1 MNMKKTISMD
11 RTLESIKEEQLGVLA
26 VLAALAAQVAVVLGQ
41 VEGEQQLRVKVL
53 AVLTAKQW
61 VVVVVVQRQMLHL
74 RVLAMLTAK

>member
-1 MNMKKTISMD
+1 M
-11 RTLESIKEEQLGVLA
+11 ESIKEEQLGVLA

-53 AVLTAKQW
+53 AVPTAKQW